1 MGESMRGALLGIV
14 AAVLL
19 VLGLFYLVKSGVLSE
34 LLETNTVSATVE
46 TSSATVSTANEVSRP
61 NTGFDSSTVL
71 NGFKLFLQGMVTI
84 AQRFVEII
92 VDMVSADSP
101 SQTLING
108 AILTGVF
115 VLLGYLAVLVAK
127 VFRFIFIAAAIFT
140 AGITVLYV
148 LGLI

>member
-1 MGESMRGALLGIV
+1 MRGALLGIV

-34 LLETNTVSATVE
+34 LLETDSVSTTVE

-61 NTGFDSSTVL
+61 NTGFDSSTIL